1 MPKTSNQQS
10 AVSSQPSAVSSQ
22 PSAVS
27 SQPLDNDCRKW
38 YVMSAYRQEKKAE
51 AALRER
57 DVRCFIPKR
66 YVVKT
71 LNGKKVRTLQP
82 AVANLVFLYA
92 SWNEVMEIKKS
103 LDYLQF
109 QTQVIQR
116 KRRVMVVPDNEMEQF
131 IRIADQIET
140 DICYY
145 RPEELQAAE
154 GQPVR
159 VIGGNFNGVEGR
171 LVKILGKRQKRV
183 VIELDSLLAIAIT
196 VENPEYL
203 EIIKS

>member
-1 MPKTSNQQS
+1 MSIISHQQS
-10 AVSSQPSAVSSQ
+10 AISN
-22 PSAVS
+22 
-27 SQPLDNDCRKW
+27 QPLDNDCRKW

-51 AALRER
+51 AALQER
-57 DVRCFIPKR
+57 GLRCFVPKR

-71 LNGKKVRTLQP
+71 IRGSKVRTLQP

-92 SWNEVMEIKKS
+92 SWNEVIELKQS

-116 KRRVMVVPDNEMEQF
+116 KRRVMVVPDAEMEQF
-131 IRIADQIET
+131 IRVAEQTEADV
-140 DICYY
+140 CYY

-171 LVKILGKRQKRV
+171 LMKILGKRQKRV
-183 VIELDSLLAIAIT
+183 VIELDSLLALAIT

>member
-1 MPKTSNQQS
+1 MSIISHQQS
-10 AVSSQPSAVSSQ
+10 AISN
-22 PSAVS
+22 
-27 SQPLDNDCRKW
+27 QPLDNDCPKW

-51 AALRER
+51 AALQER
-57 DVRCFIPKR
+57 GLRCFVPKH

-71 LNGKKVRTLQP
+71 TQGRKVRTLQP

-92 SWNEVMEIKKS
+92 SWNEVIELKMA

-116 KRRVMVVPDNEMEQF
+116 KRRVMVVPDAEMEQF
-131 IRIADQIET
+131 IRVAEQTEADA
-140 DICYY
+140 CYY

-159 VIGGNFNGVEGR
+159 VIGGNFNGVEGH
-171 LVKILGKRQKRV
+171 LMKILGKRQKRV
-183 VIELDSLLAIAIT
+183 VIELDSLLALAIT